1 MDALASL
8 AFGIVV
14 VNAIRGT
21 GVTRPESVATSTVRA
36 GLFSC
41 LIMAGIYIVVT
52 LMGVQSRTI
61 PADTANGGEVLS
73 LLANRYYGTAGTLI
87 LGATVTLACLKTS
100 VGLVTS
106 CAETFVAMFPR
117 GPGYKVWALLFSGL
131 PFLIA
136 NVGLTAILD
145 WSLPVLMLLY
155 PLAIT
160 LILLGLTGKWFGHD
174 PLVYRLVTVSYTH
187 LRHGRGIQNHGFF
200 FIAFAQQPF
209 SGCLAHIG
217 AKSIMVKVGA
227 DRRRAFSLRAI
238 DGDEDFSGIEECFD
252 NVLNGSRA
260 VRHHEDHIDARGVER
275 FQIRDSFVHIQLRR
289 RNDNLIRAVF
299 HPELFQIRGIGG
311 MPAAGHVL
319 YLYCYNQLS
328 VTIVVQRIPFFCNS
342 SGKQQENE
350 HCDQQER

>member
-174 PLVYRLVTVSYTH
+174 PLVYRLVTGLTLVTAIFDFLGALPAQASSPQ
-187 LRHGRGIQNHGFF
+187 LNAIVGF
-200 FIAFAQQPF
+200 
-209 SGCLAHIG
+209 
-217 AKSIMVKVGA
+217 AK
-227 DRRRAFSLRAI
+227 
-238 DGDEDFSGIEECFD
+238 DFLPLYGLGLGWVC
-252 NVLNGSRA
+252 
-260 VRHHEDHIDARGVER
+260 
-275 FQIRDSFVHIQLRR
+275 
-289 RNDNLIRAVF
+289 
-299 HPELFQIRGIGG
+299 
-311 MPAAGHVL
+311 PAALGLAIGLALRLV
-319 YLYCYNQLS
+319 
-328 VTIVVQRIPFFCNS
+328 RI
-342 SGKQQENE
+342 KKAA
-350 HCDQQER
+350 R